1 MNVEID
7 PHAGITARRRDSVNR
22 PASPRPNQAARRYD
36 PAMLDSPIRLSG
48 DAISDETQLDGKR
61 HLTLQLVDPLDDW
74 LVTLHLILDLE
85 GGRHEAELELE
96 HGDDAV
102 WSGVLHGEAVVD
114 SQTEDADLDGG
125 LRCEA
130 IFRGEDGDRVSLAL
144 LESDP
149 GAFEAVCGPGETA
162 GESSPPDG

>member
-1 MNVEID
+1 
-7 PHAGITARRRDSVNR
+7 
-22 PASPRPNQAARRYD
+22 
-36 PAMLDSPIRLSG
+36 MLDRPIRLSG
-48 DAISDETQLDGKR
+48 DATSDETQLDGKR

-74 LVTLHLILDLE
+74 LATLHLILDLE

-114 SQTEDADLDGG
+114 SQVEDADLDGG

-130 IFRGEDGDRVSLAL
+130 IFRGEDGDRVSLSL
-144 LESDP
+144 LERAP
-149 GAFEAVCGPGETA
+149 GAFEAVCAPGEI
-162 GESSPPDG
+162 GGGSSPRDG